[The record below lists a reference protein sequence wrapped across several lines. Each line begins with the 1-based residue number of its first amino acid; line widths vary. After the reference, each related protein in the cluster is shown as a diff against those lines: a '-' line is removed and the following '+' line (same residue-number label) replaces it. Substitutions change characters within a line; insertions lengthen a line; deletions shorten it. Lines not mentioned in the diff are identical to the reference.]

1 MLTGNVHGHLL
12 NLGAVELLNLAHHA
26 DIVGGDEVD
35 GHTLATETTTTTDT
49 VDVVLAVGGKVVV
62 DDKGNLLDIDTTG
75 EEVSGDENT
84 GRSKTE
90 LLHDD
95 ITLSLLSMS
104 PCMAGPVNTGDTSS
118 EEPGALSEI

>member
-1 MLTGNVHGHLL
+1 MSRQIKIFEQKYGWSR
-12 NLGAVELLNLAHHA
+12 A
-26 DIVGGDEVD
+26 DICPGAEKRERS
-35 GHTLATETTTTTDT
+35 TATDA

-90 LLHDD
+90 LLHVD

>member
-1 MLTGNVHGHLL
+1 M
-12 NLGAVELLNLAHHA
+12 
-26 DIVGGDEVD
+26 GGR
-35 GHTLATETTTTTDT
+35 ETSSTTDA

-84 GRSKTE
+84 GRSRTE

-104 PCMAGPVNTGDTSS
+104 PCIAGRVNTRDASSHRPKRTSIS
-118 EEPGALSEI
+118 A

>member
-1 MLTGNVHGHLL
+1 MGGR
-12 NLGAVELLNLAHHA
+12 ELIYAQEQRKEN
-26 DIVGGDEVD
+26 D
-35 GHTLATETTTTTDT
+35 ATATDA

-62 DDKGNLLDIDTTG
+62 DDEGNLLDIDTTG

-90 LLHDD
+90 LLHDN

-104 PCMAGPVNTGDTSS
+104 PCPSDC
-118 EEPGALSEI
+118 